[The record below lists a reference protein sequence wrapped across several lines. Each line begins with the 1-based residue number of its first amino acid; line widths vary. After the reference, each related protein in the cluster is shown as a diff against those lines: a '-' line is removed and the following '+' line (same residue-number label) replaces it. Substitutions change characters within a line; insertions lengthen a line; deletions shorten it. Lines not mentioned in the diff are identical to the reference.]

1 MKQHYLALF
10 VALALSVVA
19 AYYSIIG
26 LAAIFSSAQVPV
38 IIMGSVLELAKVVT
52 ASWLYR
58 NWRDTPRMIRYYLAA
73 SVAVLMFITSMGIF
87 GFLSRAHIEQQ
98 IALSSGSGQ
107 QVEIIDNKI
116 LFEEEQIK
124 DLDTQITQIDNAIKS
139 LTEKGQ
145 AKSSLRAAEQQRKNR
160 DELTK
165 RKSDHLSTI
174 ASLKNEKVKVEGE
187 VRKLEAEVGPLK
199 YIAELVYENADTN
212 QLEKAVRWVIILIIL
227 VFDPLAVLLLIA
239 ANNGLMRNKE
249 QEIQRLTFDE
259 DDDKIHIDK
268 DAIIKL

>member
-1 MKQHYLALF
+1 MKQHYLALV
-10 VALALSVVA
+10 VAITLSIVA

-26 LAAIFSSAQVPV
+26 LAAIFSSAPV
-38 IIMGSVLELAKVVT
+38 SVMIMGSVLELAKVVT

-58 NWRDTPRMIRYYLAA
+58 NWSMTPKIIRYYLASA
-73 SVAVLMFITSMGIF
+73 VAVLMLITSMGIF

-98 IALSSGSGQ
+98 ISLTTGNTQ

-116 LFEEEQIK
+116 SFEEQAIK
-124 DLDTQITQIDNAIKS
+124 DLDIQIGQIDNAIKS

-145 AKSSLRAAEQQRKNR
+145 ARNSLKAAEQQRKTR

-165 RKSDHLSTI
+165 KKSDHLSTI
-174 ASLKNEKVKVEGE
+174 ATLKNEKIKIEGE

-199 YIAELVYENADTN
+199 YIAELIYDNADNT
-212 QLEKAVRWVIILIIL
+212 QLENAVRWVIILIVL

-239 ANNGLMRNKE
+239 ANNGIMR
-249 QEIQRLTFDE
+249 QRKYEDTLTYE
-259 DDDKIHIDK
+259 HTDDKIHIDK
-268 DAIIKL
+268 DSIIKL

>member
-1 MKQHYLALF
+1 MKQHYLALI

-26 LAAIFSSAQVPV
+26 LAAIFSSAKVPV

-58 NWRDTPRMIRYYLAA
+58 NWSYTPRMIRYYL
-73 SVAVLMFITSMGIF
+73 SVAVAILMFITSMGIF

-98 IALSSGSGQ
+98 IALSSGSIQ

-116 LFEEEQIK
+116 SIEEQAVK
-124 DLDTQITQIDNAIKS
+124 DLDIQIGQIDNAITS
-139 LTEKGQ
+139 LTQKGQ
-145 AKSSLRAAEQQRKNR
+145 AKSSLRAAEQQRKTR

-165 RKSDHLSTI
+165 KKAEHFSTI
-174 ASLKNEKVKVEGE
+174 ASLKNEKIKIEGE
-187 VRKLEAEVGPLK
+187 VKKLEAEVGPLK

-239 ANNGLMRNKE
+239 ANNGIMRQKQYE
-249 QEIQRLTFDE
+249 DTLTYE
-259 DDDKIHIDK
+259 HTDDKIHIDR
-268 DAIIKL
+268 DSIIQL

>member
-1 MKQHYLALF
+1 MKQHYLALL

-58 NWRDTPRMIRYYLAA
+58 NWRETPRLIKYYLASA
-73 SVAVLMFITSMGIF
+73 VAVLMLITSMGIF

-98 IALSSGSGQ
+98 INLSSGNVQ
-107 QVEIIDNKI
+107 QVEIINNKI
-116 LFEEEQIK
+116 QFEEDAIK
-124 DLDTQITQIDNAIKS
+124 DLDTQISQIDTAIKS
-139 LTEKGQ
+139 LVDKGQ
-145 AKSSLRAAEQQRKNR
+145 AKTSLKAAEQQRKNR
-160 DELTK
+160 DALTK
-165 RKSDHLSTI
+165 QKSEHLSTV
-174 ASLKNEKVKVEGE
+174 ANLKNEKVKLEGE

-199 YIAELVYENADTN
+199 YIAELMYENADNT

-239 ANNGLMRNKE
+239 ANNGIMR
-249 QEIQRLTFDE
+249 QRKYEDTLTYE
-259 DDDKIHIDK
+259 HTDDKIHIDK
-268 DAIIKL
+268 NSIIQL